1 MTLIRD
7 INLAAASKKLLLPHS
22 ATVKA
27 YLIQLSTYQ
36 RQPLLGYYQM
46 GKLCLSDY
54 GVIIADEW
62 VRSAANRKGIELDQ
76 WVVTPDSI
84 RGILFVQV
92 TLSAVAGQR
101 LGGNSIS
108 QKPWLLSSF
117 IASFKAAAA
126 KRVNLRRNQPGQP
139 VWQRNYQE
147 HPITDARALTRVREH
162 LSEATSQP
170 NQRGSA

>member
-1 MTLIRD
+1 
-7 INLAAASKKLLLPHS
+7 
-22 ATVKA
+22 
-27 YLIQLSTYQ
+27 
-36 RQPLLGYYQM
+36 M

-76 WVVTPDSI
+76 WLVTPDTI
-84 RGILFVQV
+84 QGILFVQM
-92 TLSAVAGQR
+92 TFSPWFGQP
-101 LGGNSIS
+101 LVGNSPS

-162 LSEATSQP
+162 LSEATGQP